1 VDWHIHELHRQME
14 VIAACILTA
23 TFAVWCACDDDLQ
36 IAMNKPVRHVRQ
48 WLLRASVVTLL
59 CVVIGLPWLAIGLA
73 GLFSAVFRYAL
84 NRLRGLS
91 PWYVSPSN
99 WYDYLLILFSANGYT
114 DWKLS
119 EYIRLHGKVYF
130 CDLPS
135 HLEWRNRNEGS
146 DQYWRDQWQ
155 SVIHRAGKIAYA
167 VELVVFVSVLLM
179 HVL

>member
-1 VDWHIHELHRQME
+1 ME

-23 TFAVWCACDDDLQ
+23 AFAVWCACDDDLQ
-36 IAMNKPVRHVRQ
+36 IAMNKPVKHVRQ

-91 PWYVSPSN
+91 PWYMSASN
-99 WYDYLLILFSANGYT
+99 YYDAFFLFLVNVGTVEAEEWNING
-114 DWKLS
+114 
-119 EYIRLHGKVYF
+119 
-130 CDLPS
+130 
-135 HLEWRNRNEGS
+135 
-146 DQYWRDQWQ
+146 
-155 SVIHRAGKIAYA
+155 AGRIAYA
-167 VELVVFVSVLLM
+167 VELVVFVAVLLM

>member
-1 VDWHIHELHRQME
+1 MDELHRQME

-23 TFAVWCACDDDLQ
+23 AFAVWCACDDDLQ
-36 IAMNKPVRHVRQ
+36 IAMNKPVKHVQQ

-59 CVVIGLPWLAIGLA
+59 CVVVGMPWLAIGLA

-99 WYDYLLILFSANGYT
+99 WYDWQFIKRTRWFTL
-114 DWKLS
+114 
-119 EYIRLHGKVYF
+119 
-130 CDLPS
+130 DLVKQPRTQAMMYHQVAYNDAPYYVTS
-135 HLEWRNRNEGS
+135 
-146 DQYWRDQWQ
+146 
-155 SVIHRAGKIAYA
+155 IHRAGRIAYA
-167 VELVVFVSVLLM
+167 VELLAFVTVLLM

>member
-1 VDWHIHELHRQME
+1 ME

-23 TFAVWCACDDDLQ
+23 AFAVWCAFDDDLQ

-48 WLLRASVVTLL
+48 WLLRASAVTLM

-99 WYDYLLILFSANGYT
+99 WYDWFWLWAGSMPGHGMYFGSLLWARSNFLQ
-114 DWKLS
+114 
-119 EYIRLHGKVYF
+119 
-130 CDLPS
+130 
-135 HLEWRNRNEGS
+135 EWRHYHEG
-146 DQYWRDQWQ
+146 WRPWINW
-155 SVIHRAGKIAYA
+155 SHNGGKIAYA

>member
-1 VDWHIHELHRQME
+1 ME

-23 TFAVWCACDDDLQ
+23 AFAVWCACDDDLQ

-99 WYDYLLILFSANGYT
+99 WYDWFWLWAGSMPGHGMYFGSLLWARSNFLQ
-114 DWKLS
+114 
-119 EYIRLHGKVYF
+119 
-130 CDLPS
+130 
-135 HLEWRNRNEGS
+135 EWRHYHEG
-146 DQYWRDQWQ
+146 WRPWINW
-155 SVIHRAGKIAYA
+155 SHNGGKIAYA